1 MILLQIQNQDKHL
14 RQESHHKAFTLLE
27 LLVVLAVLG
36 VFSVIA
42 YPNISS
48 WITDREVKEEV
59 YETVAF
65 IKERKAEVT
74 SGKYGM
80 TQIVLKPNLEVYTMS
95 PQNFFNTYQ
104 DISSNSSYKSN
115 RQCDYGYRQS
125 GFQRNRSL
133 ETLRFQ
139 INVSPVQV
147 YPNGAHNPSA
157 TYLCITKDGSIK
169 FMRLR
174 KTDRDPSTNQ
184 NVDMFVFCSNSNTN
198 QSTCKFNANFDHMY
212 KLNIDNFQNIKVYK
226 KNKKKNSWIKIDG

>member
-1 MILLQIQNQDKHL
+1 MQLISNK
-14 RQESHHKAFTLLE
+14 KGFTILE
-27 LLVVLAVLG
+27 LLVVLAVMG
-36 VFSVIA
+36 VFTAIA

-48 WITDREVKEEV
+48 WITDREVKKEV

-104 DISSNSSYKSN
+104 NISSSSSYKTN
-115 RQCDYGYRQS
+115 KQCDYAWRQS
-125 GFQRNRSL
+125 GFSRNSSL
-133 ETLRFQ
+133 ETLSFP
-139 INVSPVQV
+139 INVSEVQV

-157 TYLCITKDGSIK
+157 TYLCITKDASIK
-169 FMRLR
+169 FMQLR
-174 KTDRDPSTNQ
+174 KTDRDPDTNQ
-184 NVDMFVFCSNSNTN
+184 NVDMFVFCSNSNTT
-198 QSTCKFNANFDHMY
+198 QSTCKFDANYDFMY

-226 KNKKKNSWIKIDG
+226 KNKKKNSWIKIDV

>member
-1 MILLQIQNQDKHL
+1 MQLISNK
-14 RQESHHKAFTLLE
+14 KGFTILE
-27 LLVVLAVLG
+27 LLVVLAVMG
-36 VFSVIA
+36 VFTAIA

-48 WITDREVKEEV
+48 WITDREVKKEV

-104 DISSNSSYKSN
+104 NISSSSSYKTN
-115 RQCDYGYRQS
+115 KQCDYAWRQS
-125 GFQRNRSL
+125 GFSRNSSL
-133 ETLRFQ
+133 ETLSFP
-139 INVSPVQV
+139 INVSEVQV

-157 TYLCITKDGSIK
+157 TYLCITKDASIK
-169 FMRLR
+169 FMQLR
-174 KTDRDPSTNQ
+174 KTDRDPDTNQ
-184 NVDMFVFCSNSNTN
+184 NVDMFVFCSNSNTT
-198 QSTCKFNANFDHMY
+198 QSTCKFDANYDFMY

-226 KNKKKNSWIKIDG
+226 KNKNKNSWIKIDG

>member
-1 MILLQIQNQDKHL
+1 MQLISK
-14 RQESHHKAFTLLE
+14 KKGFTILE
-27 LLVVLAVLG
+27 LLVVLAVMG
-36 VFSVIA
+36 VFTAIA

-48 WITDREVKEEV
+48 WITDREVKKEV

-104 DISSNSSYKSN
+104 NISSSSSYKTN
-115 RQCDYGYRQS
+115 KQCDYAWRQS
-125 GFQRNRSL
+125 GFSRNSSL
-133 ETLRFQ
+133 ETLSFP
-139 INVSPVQV
+139 INVSEVQV

-157 TYLCITKDGSIK
+157 TYLCITKDASIK
-169 FMRLR
+169 FMQLR
-174 KTDRDPSTNQ
+174 KTDRDPDTNQ
-184 NVDMFVFCSNSNTN
+184 NVDMFVFCSNSNTT
-198 QSTCKFNANFDHMY
+198 QSTCKFDANYDFMY

>member
-1 MILLQIQNQDKHL
+1 MIKKI
-14 RQESHHKAFTLLE
+14 RGFTILE
-27 LLVVLAVLG
+27 LLVVLAVMG
-36 VFSVIA
+36 VFTAIA

-48 WITDREVKEEV
+48 WITDREVKKEV

-104 DISSNSSYKSN
+104 NISSSSSYKTN
-115 RQCDYGYRQS
+115 KQCNYAWRQS
-125 GFQRNRSL
+125 GFSRNSSL
-133 ETLRFQ
+133 ETLSFP
-139 INVSPVQV
+139 INVSEVQV

-157 TYLCITKDGSIK
+157 TYLCITKDASIK
-169 FMRLR
+169 FMQLR
-174 KTDRDPSTNQ
+174 KTDRDPDTNQ
-184 NVDMFVFCSNSNTN
+184 NVDMFVFCSNSNTT
-198 QSTCKFNANFDHMY
+198 QSTCKFDANYDFMY

>member
-1 MILLQIQNQDKHL
+1 MQLISNK
-14 RQESHHKAFTLLE
+14 KGFTILE
-27 LLVVLAVLG
+27 LLVVLAVMG
-36 VFSVIA
+36 VFTAIA

-48 WITDREVKEEV
+48 WITDREVKKEV

-104 DISSNSSYKSN
+104 NISSSSSYKTN
-115 RQCDYGYRQS
+115 KQCDYAWRQS
-125 GFQRNRSL
+125 GFSRNSSL
-133 ETLRFQ
+133 ETLSFP
-139 INVSPVQV
+139 INVSEVQV

-157 TYLCITKDGSIK
+157 TYLCITKDASIK
-169 FMRLR
+169 FMQLR
-174 KTDRDPSTNQ
+174 KTDRDPDTNQ
-184 NVDMFVFCSNSNTN
+184 NVDMFVFCSNSNTT
-198 QSTCKFNANFDHMY
+198 QSTCKFDANYDFMY

-226 KNKKKNSWIKIDG
+226 KNRIKITAG

>member
-1 MILLQIQNQDKHL
+1 MIKKI
-14 RQESHHKAFTLLE
+14 RGFTILE

-36 VFSVIA
+36 VFTAIA

-48 WITDREVKEEV
+48 WITDREVKKEV
-59 YETVAF
+59 YETVTF

-104 DISSNSSYKSN
+104 NISSSSSYKTN
-115 RQCDYGYRQS
+115 KQCDYAWRQS
-125 GFQRNRSL
+125 GFSRNSSL
-133 ETLRFQ
+133 ETLSFP
-139 INVSPVQV
+139 INVSEVQV

-157 TYLCITKDGSIK
+157 TYLCITKDASIK
-169 FMRLR
+169 FMQLR
-174 KTDRDPSTNQ
+174 KTDRDPDTNQ
-184 NVDMFVFCSNSNTN
+184 NVDMFVFCSNSNTT
-198 QSTCKFNANFDHMY
+198 QSTCKFDANYDFMY

-226 KNKKKNSWIKIDG
+226 KNKNKNSWIIIDG

>member
-1 MILLQIQNQDKHL
+1 MQLISNK
-14 RQESHHKAFTLLE
+14 KGFTILE
-27 LLVVLAVLG
+27 LLVVLVVMG
-36 VFSVIA
+36 VFTAIA

-48 WITDREVKEEV
+48 WITDREVKKEV
-59 YETVAF
+59 YETVTF

-104 DISSNSSYKSN
+104 NISSSSSYKTN
-115 RQCDYGYRQS
+115 KQCDYAWRQS
-125 GFQRNRSL
+125 GFSRNSSL
-133 ETLRFQ
+133 ETLSFP
-139 INVSPVQV
+139 INVSEVQV

-157 TYLCITKDGSIK
+157 TYLCITKDASIK
-169 FMRLR
+169 FMQLR
-174 KTDRDPSTNQ
+174 KTDRDPDTNQ
-184 NVDMFVFCSNSNTN
+184 NVDMFVFCSNSNTT
-198 QSTCKFNANFDHMY
+198 QSTCKFDANYDFMY

>member
-1 MILLQIQNQDKHL
+1 MIKKI
-14 RQESHHKAFTLLE
+14 RGFTILE
-27 LLVVLAVLG
+27 LLVVLVVMG
-36 VFSVIA
+36 VFTAIA

-48 WITDREVKEEV
+48 WITDREVKKEV

-104 DISSNSSYKSN
+104 NISSSSSYKTN
-115 RQCDYGYRQS
+115 KQCDYAWRQS
-125 GFQRNRSL
+125 GFSRNSSL
-133 ETLRFQ
+133 ETLSFP
-139 INVSPVQV
+139 INVSEVQV

-157 TYLCITKDGSIK
+157 TYLCITKDASIK
-169 FMRLR
+169 FMQLR
-174 KTDRDPSTNQ
+174 KTDRDPDTNQ
-184 NVDMFVFCSNSNTN
+184 NVDMFVFCSNSNTT
-198 QSTCKFNANFDHMY
+198 QSTCKFDANYDFMY

>member
-1 MILLQIQNQDKHL
+1 MQLISNK
-14 RQESHHKAFTLLE
+14 KGFTILE
-27 LLVVLAVLG
+27 LLVVLAVMG
-36 VFSVIA
+36 VFTAIA

-48 WITDREVKEEV
+48 WITDREVKKEV

-80 TQIVLKPNLEVYTMS
+80 TQIVLQPNLQVYTMS

-104 DISSNSSYKSN
+104 NISSSSSYKTN
-115 RQCDYGYRQS
+115 KQCDYAWRQS
-125 GFQRNRSL
+125 GFSRNSSL
-133 ETLRFQ
+133 ETLSFLN
-139 INVSPVQV
+139 NVSEVQV

-157 TYLCITKDGSIK
+157 TYLCITKDASIK
-169 FMRLR
+169 FMQLR
-174 KTDRDPSTNQ
+174 KTDRDPDTNQ
-184 NVDMFVFCSNSNTN
+184 NVDMFVFCSNSNTT
-198 QSTCKFNANFDHMY
+198 QSTCKFDANYDFMY